1 MEVFDTH
8 IHSEGRSVED
18 LERMAE
24 EGIKKAVTCAF
35 YPIEPKF
42 PETLIDL
49 FRKLA
54 TFEIERGKSVG
65 MELYPAIGIHPR
77 CIPPKY
83 ERAVE
88 SLEEIECVAFG
99 EIGLETASDLE
110 IEVLKEQLKLAK
122 RLDKLC
128 IIHTPRRN
136 KVEVTEKTLKILQ
149 DVSFPESLAVV
160 DHATKDTAKMIV
172 DAGYYAGLT
181 VQVGKL
187 NAEEVYEIVSELGF
201 ERFVLNSDTGF
212 DKADMFATAKTVRFL
227 VEKGIDKSDVERL
240 AVKNALRLFKL

>member
-1 MEVFDTH
+1 MDVFDTH

-18 LERMAE
+18 LERMAK

-42 PETLIDL
+42 PETMIDL
-49 FRKLA
+49 FRKLT
-54 TFEIERGKSVG
+54 TFEVERGKSAG

-77 CIPPKY
+77 CIPPNY
-83 ERAVE
+83 GRAVE
-88 SLEEIECVAFG
+88 SMEEMECVAFG
-99 EIGLETASDLE
+99 EIGLETATDLE
-110 IEVLKEQLKLAK
+110 VEVFKEQLKLAK
-122 RLDKLC
+122 RLDKPC

-149 DVSFPESLAVV
+149 EIGFPESLAVI
-160 DHATKDTAKMIV
+160 DHATNDTVKVILN
-172 DAGYYAGLT
+172 AGYYVGLT

-187 NAEEVYEIVSELGF
+187 NAEEVYEIVSEFGF

-212 DKADMFATAKTVRFL
+212 DKADMFATAKAVRFL
-227 VEKGIDKSDVERL
+227 EEKGIDKSDIEKL